1 MRLLKSALFAA
12 AVLLALA
19 PAVVADRVRP
29 VPVKDDSKEAFS
41 EFERLL
47 PLVTSGDEKDAAEVR
62 KALGDKSHW
71 IVIAAVEAVR
81 QGEVDKPGAGK
92 VFLPDVIALMGKD
105 SEKLHKEEIVTVN
118 VIACLGA
125 LAGRDDP
132 EALTVAQALVDW
144 QRWSK
149 NQVVRLRHMA
159 ERVLFKLSGEDC
171 TLTDD
176 TITFWE
182 WWVRNKGVAQ
192 AEKAPEKKSKTAPIV
207 FKEPIVGTRLVFV
220 IDISDSM
227 KHEINAD
234 DLERIK
240 KLTSHLDWKKM
251 PDRPN
256 PLDLAKAELKYSI
269 DKLRPDPAANSKDKD
284 KKKGTRGLRN
294 DPEART
300 FAIITYSKDV
310 AMFTDGWI
318 EATDK
323 NCDLWIKNVE
333 GLELESTTN
342 IHGALLKA
350 FKFNG
355 SKKESDSPEL
365 DRECILNGAHTI
377 VFLTDGYPT
386 WSDDSDSVS
395 AKDEFNNPVGDGEY
409 VKRDKLLELAAHL
422 NRFRKVMINTVGIGI
437 HDKELMKG
445 FAKQSGGAYTDW
457 YCKIDWK

>member
-1 MRLLKSALFAA
+1 M
-12 AVLLALA
+12 LLALA

-192 AEKAPEKKSKTAPIV
+192 AEKAPEKKEQDRADRVQRADRRHAPGV
-207 FKEPIVGTRLVFV
+207 R
-220 IDISDSM
+220 
-227 KHEINAD
+227 
-234 DLERIK
+234 
-240 KLTSHLDWKKM
+240 
-251 PDRPN
+251 DRHF
-256 PLDLAKAELKYSI
+256 
-269 DKLRPDPAANSKDKD
+269 RQH
-284 KKKGTRGLRN
+284 
-294 DPEART
+294 EAR
-300 FAIITYSKDV
+300 DQRRRPGE
-310 AMFTDGWI
+310 DQ
-318 EATDK
+318 EAHQSPR
-323 NCDLWIKNVE
+323 
-333 GLELESTTN
+333 LEEN
-342 IHGALLKA
+342 A
-350 FKFNG
+350 G
-355 SKKESDSPEL
+355 SPQSARPRQGRAEVL
-365 DRECILNGAHTI
+365 DR
-377 VFLTDGYPT
+377 
-386 WSDDSDSVS
+386 
-395 AKDEFNNPVGDGEY
+395 
-409 VKRDKLLELAAHL
+409 
-422 NRFRKVMINTVGIGI
+422 
-437 HDKELMKG
+437 
-445 FAKQSGGAYTDW
+445 
-457 YCKIDWK
+457 

>member
-1 MRLLKSALFAA
+1 MRLIQSALFATA
-12 AVLLALA
+12 MLLALA
-19 PAVVADRVRP
+19 PAVIADRVRP

-47 PLVTSGDEKDAAEVR
+47 PLVKSGEEADAKAVR
-62 KALGDKSHW
+62 EALGDKSPW
-71 IVIAAVEAVR
+71 VVIAAVEAVR

-92 VFLPDVIALMGKD
+92 VFLPEILGLMSED
-105 SEKLHKEEIVTVN
+105 SAKLHKDEIVTVN
-118 VIACLGA
+118 LLACLGA
-125 LAGRDDP
+125 LAKRDEED
-132 EALTVAQALVDW
+132 ALKVVQALIDW

-159 ERVLFKLSGEDC
+159 ERVLFNLSGEDC
-171 TLTDD
+171 TLTED
-176 TITFWE
+176 TISFWE
-182 WWVRNKGVAQ
+182 WWVRNKGMAQ

-227 KHEINAD
+227 KHPINAD
-234 DLERIK
+234 DLEKIK
-240 KLTSHLDWKKM
+240 KLTSHLDWKSM

-269 DKLRPDPAANSKDKD
+269 DKLRPDAAANAKD
-284 KKKGTRGLRN
+284 KKKGTRGVKG

-323 NCDLWIKNVE
+323 NCDLWIKNVDD
-333 GLELESTTN
+333 LALESTTN

-386 WSDDSDSVS
+386 WSDDSDSTS
-395 AKDEFNNPVGDGEY
+395 EKDEFGNPVGNGQY

-437 HDKELMKG
+437 HDAKLMKG
-445 FAKQSGGAYTDW
+445 FAKESGGAYTDW
-457 YCKIDWK
+457 GCKIDWK